1 MSISAAVNTLTD
13 LEIVPRDAWLARPA
27 KDCDELAGPVPYVV
41 IHHTFIPPACN
52 TSEKCEEAMRWM
64 QDFHQFNRS
73 WWDIGYNFAVGGDGK
88 VYEGRGWS
96 TVGAHAPG
104 YNNISIGICLIGDW
118 RGE

>member
-1 MSISAAVNTLTD
+1 M
-13 LEIVPRDAWLARPA
+13 
-27 KDCDELAGPVPYVV
+27 V